1 MAKYLPTR
9 TMADAK
15 EPLVLFLIG
24 TILDT
29 GGDQNA
35 GAVALGYAGWTDL
48 LDELDEAMLLYY
60 SAAGVPVPAK

>member
-1 MAKYLPTR
+1 
-9 TMADAK
+9 
-15 EPLVLFLIG
+15 VLFLIG

-48 LDELDEAMLLYY
+48 LGELDEAMLLYY